1 MEIRSQYSSFQKNA
15 KHRVHILTSNK
26 LKVRTERQTAI
37 QTSLRE
43 GWDIEKYVENNSGTV
58 GATDVLILGG

>member
-1 MEIRSQYSSFQKNA
+1 MKS
-15 KHRVHILTSNK
+15 L
-26 LKVRTERQTAI
+26 RTERQTAI